1 MLREKKMQ
9 KITSQ
14 ILNTKRVA
22 IIYFRTNSLF
32 CAIIFS
38 CFLFIVF
45 VAILRS
51 IWIKANWNELAYVS
65 YCVSIAISR
74 EDTNK
79 NKTREK
85 TAYTQNCQTCKKKTL
100 CFIRFCWSQ
109 VYPHPRI
116 WVLVV
121 REYNRFHFGDI
132 DWHLYLF
139 FFSCFKLNKNFN
151 RRTQRITHLITS
163 IRLEYNECYT
173 RKCATLIPS
182 IQCVVASP
190 WHIIRA

>member
-1 MLREKKMQ
+1 MASNAHFYNCCSSFSLSHCYSDWLFHLQKNGFNALFKTTIGMLREKKMQ

-32 CAIIFS
+32 RAIIFS

-139 FFSCFKLNKNFN
+139 FFSLVSN
-151 RRTQRITHLITS
+151 
-163 IRLEYNECYT
+163 
-173 RKCATLIPS
+173 
-182 IQCVVASP
+182 
-190 WHIIRA
+190 

>member
-1 MLREKKMQ
+1 MESNAHFYKCCSSFSLSHCHCDWLFHLRKNGFNAFSKTTIGMLRETKMQ

-14 ILNTKRVA
+14 ILNTKRAA
-22 IIYFRTNSLF
+22 IIYSRTNSLF
-32 CAIIFS
+32 CAIISS
-38 CFLFIVF
+38 CFLLIVF
-45 VAILRS
+45 VAIFRS

-79 NKTREK
+79 KKHEK
-85 TAYTQNCQTCKKKTL
+85 NPPTHKIAKLVEKNEL
-100 CFIRFCWSQ
+100 CVLFAFVGHIVCWSQ

-132 DWHLYLF
+132 DWHLCLF
-139 FFSCFKLNKNFN
+139 FSLVSN
-151 RRTQRITHLITS
+151 
-163 IRLEYNECYT
+163 
-173 RKCATLIPS
+173 
-182 IQCVVASP
+182 
-190 WHIIRA
+190 